1 MERVVSTLESAL
13 DKTDKLITD
22 MSAAFNPVTSSVMVK
37 LGLKEETHSQ
47 TQHDKD

>member
-37 LGLKEETHSQ
+37 LDLMRRLTV
-47 TQHDKD
+47 